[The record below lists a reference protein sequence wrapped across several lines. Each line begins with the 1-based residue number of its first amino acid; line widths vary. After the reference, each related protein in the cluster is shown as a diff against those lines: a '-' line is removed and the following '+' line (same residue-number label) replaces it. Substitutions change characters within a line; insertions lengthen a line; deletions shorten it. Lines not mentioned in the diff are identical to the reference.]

1 MNTLIINTAAADYLK
16 QLEVQRFYG
25 TVELR
30 FEEGKLVHLVEH
42 RSLKPS
48 NLSDK
53 LRGDHDHNTR

>member
-1 MNTLIINTAAADYLK
+1 MNPATNETQAADYL
-16 QLEVQRFYG
+16 QRLESQRFYG

-30 FEEGKLVHLVEH
+30 YEDGKLVHLVEH

-53 LRGDHDHNTR
+53 LRGNHERTTR